1 MVSSGHSSTRRSFI
15 ICNLTCAMSNEYE
28 IATPG
33 AGALIESFRAV
44 GYSLP
49 AAIAD
54 IIDNSISARAQNVW
68 LNFHWA
74 GANSRIS
81 IVDDGEGMSD
91 KVLFNAMRPGSKNPI
106 DDRDPSDLG
115 RFGLGLKTASFSQCR
130 SLSVISKTV
139 DSIKSRRR
147 WDLNYV
153 AKHDQWRLLKQATD
167 VAESAANSLDE
178 LKSGTLVMLED
189 LDRVVGGAAANN
201 EKAHEHF
208 LARIDDLRKHL
219 AMTFHRFL
227 VTPKPR
233 LKIWINGTKKHH
245 LVEAWD
251 PFMEDHKCTTRSPL
265 DPVSFGGVIVSIR
278 GYVLP
283 HKDKLEESEFDHG
296 AGPRG
301 WNSQQGFY
309 IYRNDRMLV
318 SGSWLNLGPIR
329 AWPKEE
335 HYKLARLSIDIPNS
349 MDSEWSL
356 DVKKS
361 IAMPPQNI
369 RYRLMKLAED
379 VRRDARSVFVHR
391 GEYGPRGQGRP
402 QELERPWIST
412 TRNGHTIYK
421 ISRQHPLIKGVLFK
435 LGSLKPEV
443 DAILRFL
450 EETVPVQKIWLDAAE
465 NSHDNAVP
473 YEGVDEAVLLSDMK
487 RTWELLLDS
496 GVDEDEARMRIGSM
510 EPFNR
515 YPEEVIKLKK

>member
-1 MVSSGHSSTRRSFI
+1 MP
-15 ICNLTCAMSNEYE
+15 NYE

-33 AGALIESFRAV
+33 AEALIESLRAV
-44 GYSLP
+44 GYSLST
-49 AAIAD
+49 AIAD
-54 IIDNSISARAQNVW
+54 IIDNSIAAGAPNVW

-81 IVDDGEGMSD
+81 IIDDGVGMSD
-91 KVLFNAMRPGSKNPI
+91 KVLFNAMRPGSKSPM
-106 DDRDPSDLG
+106 DKRSPSDLG

-130 SLSVISKTV
+130 SLSVVSKTV
-139 DSIKSRRR
+139 DGEKSRRC
-147 WDLNYV
+147 WDLNFV
-153 AKHDQWRLLKQATD
+153 AKHDEWRLLLDATPN
-167 VAESAANSLDE
+167 AEDASKVLDT
-178 LKSGTLVMLED
+178 LNSGTLVMLES

-201 EKAHEHF
+201 ENAHDHF
-208 LARIDDLRKHL
+208 LAKIDDLRKHL
-219 AMTFHRFL
+219 AMTFHRFIA
-227 VTPKPR
+227 TAKPQ
-233 LKIWINGTKKHH
+233 LNIWINGTDKQH

-251 PFMEDHKCTTRSPL
+251 PFMAGHNCTTRTPI
-265 DPVSFGGVIVSIR
+265 DPVQFGGAIVNIR

-283 HKDKLEESEFDHG
+283 HKDKLDESEFDY
-296 AGPRG
+296 ASGPRG

-369 RYRLMKLAED
+369 RHRLMKLAED
-379 VRRDARSVFVHR
+379 VRADARSVFVHR
-391 GEYGPRGQGRP
+391 GEYGPRGNGRP
-402 QELERPWIST
+402 KELERPWVST

-421 ISRQHPLIKGVLFK
+421 ISRQHPLIKGVLYK

-443 DAILRFL
+443 NAMLRFL

-465 NSHDNAVP
+465 KNHGNAIP
-473 YEGVDEAVLLSDMK
+473 YEGVEEAILLADMK
-487 RTWELLLDS
+487 RVWEMLLES
-496 GVDEDEARMRIGSM
+496 GVSEDEARMRIGSM

-515 YPEEVIKLKK
+515 YPEEITQLKK